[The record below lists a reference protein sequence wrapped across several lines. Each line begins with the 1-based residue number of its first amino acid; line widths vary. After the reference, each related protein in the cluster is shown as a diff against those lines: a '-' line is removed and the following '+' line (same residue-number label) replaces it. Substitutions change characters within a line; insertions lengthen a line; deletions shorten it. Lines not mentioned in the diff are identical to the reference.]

1 MRERTRS
8 LLTALYAVLVL
19 ALTLAPVPLTAGVVG
34 SYDKVAHA
42 LMFAGL
48 SFLVYWSYS
57 SRSPLLLA
65 IACGVAGAGL
75 IELLQ
80 IPLPYRAGEPLDFF
94 AGALGAL
101 GGAGLG
107 ALAFGRNR
115 SR

>member
-1 MRERTRS
+1 MRERFRS
-8 LLTALYAVLVL
+8 VLTALYAVVVM
-19 ALTLAPVPLTAGVVG
+19 ALTLAPVPVTARAVMT
-34 SYDKVAHA
+34 YDKAAHA

-48 SFLVYWSYS
+48 SFLIYWSYV

-65 IACGVAGAGL
+65 IVCGVAGAGL

-80 IPLPYRAGEPLDFF
+80 IPLPYRAGEALDFV
-94 AGALGAL
+94 AGAMGAL

-115 SR
+115 